1 MSIPGSSKGGGAGA
15 SGASSTEFDVT
26 GGGTNAPWT
35 WGISPF
41 DQSAID
47 AATGGNASTIDARY
61 NQLGLGGSTMEGQD
75 QGTIP
80 SVTGGNIR
88 QGQAVTGQE
97 QTSNVGQPA
106 LNPALQPQYNST
118 IGGQPANTS
127 ASSLGSLAGLAGKA
141 LGGTLGGTA
150 AGTAGTA
157 AADAATTDAL
167 GTLGGDVATGL
178 AILG

>member
-1 MSIPGSSKGGGAGA
+1 MSLGGSSKGGGAGA

-47 AATGGNASTIDARY
+47 SATGQNASSIDARY

-75 QGTIP
+75 QGRIP
-80 SVTGGNIR
+80 TATGGNIG

-97 QTSNVGQPA
+97 QTSNVGLPA
-106 LNPALQPQYNST
+106 LNPALQPQFNST

-141 LGGTLGGTA
+141 LGGLGGGTA
-150 AGTAGTA
+150 AAAGT
-157 AADAATTDAL
+157 DAATTDAL
-167 GTLGGDVATGL
+167 GTLGSDVAEGL

>member
-1 MSIPGSSKGGGAGA
+1 MSLGGSSKGGGAGA

-47 AATGGNASTIDARY
+47 TATGQNASSIGARY

-75 QGTIP
+75 QGAIP
-80 SVTGGNIR
+80 TATGGNVG
-88 QGQAVTGQE
+88 QGQAVTGSE
-97 QTSNVGQPA
+97 QNTNVGQPA
-106 LNPALQPQYNST
+106 LNPALQPQFNST

-141 LGGTLGGTA
+141 LGGLGGGTA
-150 AGTAGTA
+150 AAAGT
-157 AADAATTDAL
+157 DAATTDAL
-167 GTLGGDVATGL
+167 STLGPDVAEGL